1 MGFKVVETTRPGA
14 GPALLSEA
22 VISCAPDD
30 EVPGVEEGFLE
41 RCLPSFV
48 FDEWLMSG
56 FETWDV
62 NASSC
67 VIHLPGTQKNYLR
80 GSGIREK

>member
-48 FDEWLMSG
+48 FDE
-56 FETWDV
+56 
-62 NASSC
+62 
-67 VIHLPGTQKNYLR
+67 
-80 GSGIREK
+80 